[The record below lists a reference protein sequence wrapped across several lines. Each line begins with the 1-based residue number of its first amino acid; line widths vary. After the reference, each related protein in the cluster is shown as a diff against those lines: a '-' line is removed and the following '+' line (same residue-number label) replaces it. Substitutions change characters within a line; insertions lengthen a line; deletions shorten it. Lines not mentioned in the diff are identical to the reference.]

1 MVRTS
6 LVASLL
12 VAAASS
18 LAAGTRSRGAKSVRV
33 PGAYIFQL
41 EEGQDVSA
49 FEKSMTGDGK
59 TRMKLEFELFNG
71 LSFQLHDLKTSK
83 EKVAKYA
90 AMPAVKAVHPVML
103 YDMPN
108 PKVEW
113 IAPKGSTFKQ
123 LGLAPRAEG
132 GPDTFSPHVMT
143 QVDKLRAKGITGKGI
158 KIAIVDSGIDY
169 LHPDLGGC
177 YGKGCLVSFGHD
189 FVGDAYN
196 GTNTPVPD
204 EDPMDCEGHGTH
216 VAGIVAAQNNSFGFT
231 GTAPG
236 VTLGA
241 YRAFGCNGTASNDI
255 LIAAFNKAYQDGANI
270 ITCSVGGPSGWAGD
284 PWADTVSRIIDKGV
298 PCVVAAGNDGK
309 RGLFYASTAAN
320 GQHVSGIA
328 SFDNVQAP
336 SLLHLSKY
344 QVDDG
349 PEQSFGYQSSEIS
362 NWDGVNLPAWASS
375 LDPAIKN
382 DSCAPFPANTP
393 DLSKYVIL
401 MRNGTCDFS
410 EKIQNAMAKG
420 AKYVLVYNDT
430 PNDFDVD
437 LDQLTPDNVTA
448 VSVIDNETGET
459 FIKALKDGKK
469 LTLKMVRPEKSGIWV
484 QTANNTDT
492 GGAVSTFSSWGPTF
506 EMDTKPQYGAIGGNI
521 LSTYPRSAGSYAV
534 FSGTSLS
541 CPQAA
546 GIIALIRQV
555 RGAISP
561 QEIEDLLSSNSN
573 PQLFNDG
580 TKFYDYLA
588 PVPQQGGG
596 LVQAY
601 DAAYSTALLSPSS
614 LSFND
619 TEHFAKSLNFT
630 LRNTDSK
637 PVTYKIAHKPA
648 ITMYALAN
656 DSMYVHKFPNEVVHA
671 AATLQFSE
679 TSITLGGG
687 ETKTIE
693 VFATPP
699 EGLDAKRL
707 ALWSGYITIND
718 TINGIDGAS
727 LSLPYQGLTGSLH
740 DHAVLGL
747 NDTSITEST
756 DMSTLGPDPVPPNT
770 TFTIPKPG
778 TAGPN
783 DLVPQLTV
791 DLALGSPMIR
801 ADIVSLDPD
810 SKNETPTHEFWGVKT
825 IGQPHG
831 FPVLWVPREESSFP
845 WDGLLDSGSYAPSG
859 TYNFVVR
866 ALRINGDA
874 KKKEEWDVSTSPAFT
889 IKYL

>member
-1 MVRTS
+1 MVRIY

-12 VAAASS
+12 AAAASS
-18 LAAGTRSRGAKSVRV
+18 LAAGPRSKVAKSVRV
-33 PGAYIFQL
+33 PGAYIFEL
-41 EEGQDVSA
+41 ENDQDVSA
-49 FEKSMTGDGK
+49 FEQSITGDGE

-71 LSFQLHDLKTSK
+71 LSFQLHNIKTAK

-108 PKVEW
+108 PKVKW
-113 IAPKGSTFKQ
+113 IAPKGSTFEQ
-123 LGLAPRAEG
+123 SGLVPRAEG

-158 KIAIVDSGIDY
+158 KVAVVDTGIDY

-189 FVGDAYN
+189 LVGDAYN

-204 EDPMDCEGHGTH
+204 EDPMDCAGHGTH
-216 VAGIVAAQNNSFGFT
+216 VAGIVAAQNNSLGFT

-236 VTLGA
+236 VSLGA
-241 YRAFGCNGTASNDI
+241 YRVLGCKGNVGNDV
-255 LIAAFNKAYQDGANI
+255 LIAAFNKAYQDGADI
-270 ITCSVGGPSGWAGD
+270 ITSSIGGPSGWAGD
-284 PWADTVSRIIDKGV
+284 PWAVTVSRIVDKGV
-298 PCVVAAGNDGK
+298 PCVVAAGNEGDMGI
-309 RGLFYASTAAN
+309 FYSSTAAN
-320 GQHVSGIA
+320 GQHVSAIA
-328 SFDNVQAP
+328 SFDNVQKP
-336 SLLHLSKY
+336 SFLQLSKY
-344 QVDDG
+344 QVNDG
-349 PEQSFGYQSSEIS
+349 PEQPFGYEHSEIS

-375 LDPAIKN
+375 LDPTIKN
-382 DSCAPFPANTP
+382 DSCAPFPANIP
-393 DLSKYVIL
+393 DLSKFVVLIG
-401 MRNGTCDFS
+401 RGTCLVS
-410 EKIQNAMAKG
+410 EKIQNAVAKG
-420 AKYVLVYNDT
+420 AKYVLVYNNET
-430 PNDFDVD
+430 GTFSD
-437 LDQLTPDNVTA
+437 LNLGQLTPDNVTA
-448 VSVIDNETGET
+448 VSMINPETGEI

-469 LTLKMVRPEKSGIWV
+469 LTLKMVGPEKSGPWIQSV
-484 QTANNTDT
+484 NNTDT
-492 GGAVSTFSSWGPTF
+492 GGAVSDFSTWGPTF
-506 EMDTKPQYGAIGGNI
+506 EMDTKPQYGAIGGNV
-521 LSTYPRSAGSYAV
+521 LSTYLRSEGSYAIY
-534 FSGTSLS
+534 SGTSMS

-637 PVTYKIAHKPA
+637 PATYKIAHKPA
-648 ITMYALAN
+648 ITIYTLDN
-656 DSMYVHKFPNEVVHA
+656 DSIYIYAFPNEAVHA

-679 TSITLGGG
+679 TSITLSGG

-693 VFATPP
+693 VSATPP

-707 ALWSGYITIND
+707 ALWSGYITINGTD
-718 TINGIDGAS
+718 EAS

-740 DHAVLGL
+740 EHVVLAS
-747 NDTSITEST
+747 NETWISEST
-756 DMSTLGPDPVPPNT
+756 DIFTVARPVPSNT
-770 TFTIPKPG
+770 TFTLPKPG

-783 DLVPQLTV
+783 DLLPQLSVT
-791 DLALGSPMIR
+791 LALGSPMIR
-801 ADIVSLDPD
+801 ADIIPLSPDP
-810 SKNETPTHEFWGVKT
+810 KNETLTHEFWGVKT

-831 FPVLWVPREESSFP
+831 FPVLWVPREYSGFP
-845 WDGLLDSGSYAPSG
+845 WDGLLDSGNYAPAG
-859 TYNFVVR
+859 TYKFVVR

-874 KKKEEWDVSTSPAFT
+874 KKKEEWDVSTSPDFS
-889 IKYL
+889 IKYIPVG